1 MIVGLD
7 TSVVVRLLWGQPAD
21 QARVAFDRVA
31 ELLAAGTRVQI
42 SDLVISETYYALQH
56 HYGSSKTDVL
66 DSLRDFLANS
76 GVEASGVAAE
86 VLTTAGLATAKPGFV
101 DRLIERGYR
110 ATAAER
116 MLTFERAAARL
127 AGVEVLP
134 S

>member
-56 HYGSSKTDVL
+56 HYGSSKADVL
-66 DSLRDFLANS
+66 DALRDFLATS
-76 GVEASGVAAE
+76 GVKASGVAAE

-101 DRLIERGYR
+101 DRLIE
-110 ATAAER
+110 
-116 MLTFERAAARL
+116 
-127 AGVEVLP
+127 
-134 S
+134 